1 MTFTYTVAGLTSG
14 VAATRFL
21 HEVRLRIGDTRSNG
35 HALEDE
41 EIDWI
46 FDNRTTGFAFG
57 SLIACDMALASLHAN
72 TDEDGAGNRTTR
84 SQRTTQLK
92 EVRIRLERELASGA
106 LPRMTGQSRSEETT
120 ERSQTDVKQPLTQ
133 KEIHRTPGL
142 ARDSALRDDDGQ

>member
-1 MTFTYTVAGLTSG
+1 MTFTYTLADLKSAVAK
-14 VAATRFL
+14 TRFRT
-21 HEVRLRIGDTRSNG
+21 EVRLRIGDTRSTG
-35 HALEDE
+35 FALDNE
-41 EIDWI
+41 EIDWV

-57 SLIACDMALASLHAN
+57 SIIACDMALAKLHAN

-120 ERSQTDVKQPLTQ
+120 ERGQTDVKQPLTQ

-142 ARDSALRDDDGQ
+142 ARDTALRDDDGL